1 MSKEMN
7 ISQSEEHSSESSSDD
22 IVVQRGRRC
31 SAPEVNMGPPFQ
43 NQNRQ
48 KTSSISNVDFP
59 RSLSFVS
66 PPPTRLRERRES
78 SRGEAVQHVLRNN
91 ALLSPFVVGT
101 PFQPNLTTESAETT
115 FLDDTAGPEDVYKW
129 IQEVSYRQADGQA
142 LHTVIYLSA
151 AAMLW
156 ALLYLNYLLLSVYFT
171 PITWAVLCSMPLRR
185 CQDYILT
192 SIENE
197 TSVRLISLKILMGVC
212 TWVALDLI
220 DDNVTGTLCKVL
232 LVWVASSRLV
242 SALGWSLGL
251 LSVLLTDIA
260 SC

>member
-1 MSKEMN
+1 LSKEMN
-7 ISQSEEHSSESSSDD
+7 ISQTEEHSSGSSSNDF
-22 IVVQRGRRC
+22 VLQRGRRC
-31 SAPEVNMGPPFQ
+31 SAPEVKVAP
-43 NQNRQ
+43 
-48 KTSSISNVDFP
+48 
-59 RSLSFVS
+59 SFVS

-91 ALLSPFVVGT
+91 ALLSPFVRGGT
-101 PFQPNLTTESAETT
+101 PFQPNVTTESAETT

-185 CQDYILT
+185 CQDYILK

-220 DDNVTGTLCKVL
+220 DDHVTGTLCKVL

-251 LSVLLTDIA
+251 LSVLLTDFA